1 MAYTGPILP
10 PVVEKEEK
18 EKPDMGQPHASKP
31 SIPLFM
37 EVEGRLVELVGT
49 LPKRRVKKLQYGE
62 KNIFLAG
69 PDSECSPEA
78 FEDHICAQT
87 ISLYPVNKHAN
98 TRLGD
103 PICDRFAVQLYEN
116 RVIATVADGCNWGP
130 KPRDAA
136 KAASK
141 AFVNYMRSHQNIVRE
156 ASDACI
162 LLLRAISEAHTRVVS
177 GKEETWW
184 ECGTT
189 TICGGILLELE
200 EVENDPFNWAF
211 ICASVGDCKAFRYS
225 AGSNKITDITRGNR
239 TNLTDAQDCGGR
251 IGPFKNGQPDL
262 RNLNFYYQNC
272 RVGDMILIVSDGV
285 HDNLDPMNFGLPPST
300 AAPGILGKDSY
311 SDWDTLN
318 DDQIEEIKAQYMRRK
333 VEVDLLGKEM
343 QTPSV
348 MVERLLD
355 HAKQS
360 THASRTFME
369 ENPEK
374 KQPHDYILYP
384 GKMDHTT
391 CVCFRV
397 GLNYPSKPTAKA
409 QARVAP
415 SALVSETADP
425 LSEDMDHFLRSL
437 TGQAGEP
444 LLDSSTCHGCHQAIE
459 EGAQV
464 VWANCYPYHSD
475 HFKCV
480 MCGVGLAG
488 SFFHPK
494 GTDVAC
500 EKCIDK
506 EARGHI
512 CAACRKPLKARR
524 SIHALGM
531 FWHPEH
537 FKCSKC
543 GMHLEGEGG
552 FFEHAGDLYCQA
564 DHKLINAEKDLCF
577 DGEDDLVDLPPQST
591 EEKAASK
598 KAEEK
603 GSKKAQRSARD
614 DSGADSARKASSG
627 SMSARRKGSVRATAS
642 GPLARS
648 VSLVGK
654 GFTTPSS
661 ENFPRRRPTPG
672 ASLLSSSPQSPALQS
687 DVCPHCNKRVK
698 SGGVVVMGRRYHK
711 DHLRCTA
718 CKVHL
723 SDGYFVRDS
732 ELFCESHYSAAK
744 PSFAEDRLLADIK
757 ADRRMS
763 SPNLSGMLK
772 RQRKGS
778 AGERDAKI

>member
-397 GLNYPSKPTAKA
+397 GPVKFRDRPAYKNIHSTLQSVFDHMKMPPPQGIHLQSANNEFFFTGQDAITWMQNHYPHLGNREGAENFFQQLMDQGFIHTVLPTYNGQFTDDNATFKFILDGGDRIKVARAAELLGLVLDLQEPDVSVSSAAMLEPLSARGSPPSTPTLARQPSIGRSWNPARTSSRVQQADVVLDLQGYNPNPTAAEK
-409 QARVAP
+409 
-415 SALVSETADP
+415 LD
-425 LSEDMDHFLRSL
+425 FLGTRPRSKSG
-437 TGQAGEP
+437 TGG
-444 LLDSSTCHGCHQAIE
+444 LLNE
-459 EGAQV
+459 EAAKQ
-464 VWANCYPYHSD
+464 
-475 HFKCV
+475 
-480 MCGVGLAG
+480 LRR
-488 SFFHPK
+488 
-494 GTDVAC
+494 
-500 EKCIDK
+500 
-506 EARGHI
+506 EA
-512 CAACRKPLKARR
+512 
-524 SIHALGM
+524 
-531 FWHPEH
+531 E
-537 FKCSKC
+537 
-543 GMHLEGEGG
+543 
-552 FFEHAGDLYCQA
+552 
-564 DHKLINAEKDLCF
+564 KLI
-577 DGEDDLVDLPPQST
+577 
-591 EEKAASK
+591 
-598 KAEEK
+598 
-603 GSKKAQRSARD
+603 
-614 DSGADSARKASSG
+614 
-627 SMSARRKGSVRATAS
+627 
-642 GPLARS
+642 
-648 VSLVGK
+648 
-654 GFTTPSS
+654 
-661 ENFPRRRPTPG
+661 
-672 ASLLSSSPQSPALQS
+672 
-687 DVCPHCNKRVK
+687 
-698 SGGVVVMGRRYHK
+698 
-711 DHLRCTA
+711 
-718 CKVHL
+718 
-723 SDGYFVRDS
+723 
-732 ELFCESHYSAAK
+732 AK
-744 PSFAEDRLLADIK
+744 E
-757 ADRRMS
+757 
-763 SPNLSGMLK
+763 
-772 RQRKGS
+772 
-778 AGERDAKI
+778 